1 MKSAGGHDGKTYG
14 LTGPELLS
22 FGEMMQKMSAVIGKP
37 LQHVDVPVATARDGM
52 IGAGYPPEHS
62 DGLLVYFAAV
72 KAGKM
77 FVQPRSSNY
86 WVVRVTALTT
96 TCAPTRRRSTLK
108 GHVCE

>member
-1 MKSAGGHDGKTYG
+1 MYSVRYIIGHDGKAYG

-77 FVQPRSSNY
+77 FVQPTVKQLLGRPGHSFDDYLRAN
-86 WVVRVTALTT
+86 A
-96 TCAPTRRRSTLK
+96 ATLNT
-108 GHVCE
+108 